1 MSALKRPRLAALA
14 ACAMLLVPAT
24 GMGESAIA
32 TQGNAGAA
40 LDFRIIIPPIV
51 RVLENSHPSQLDAE
65 ADGDWNG
72 QQRLVVLSNM
82 KRGFC
87 VTLRMTQPQVA
98 DWRVNAAQ
106 ADGAELVRV
115 SDGYRWCAP
124 RAGRYTLL
132 LDHAFGGPRTTAGG
146 PLRWPVQTDI
156 TAL

>member
-1 MSALKRPRLAALA
+1 MSASQRPRLAALA
-14 ACAMLLVPAT
+14 VCAALLAPAT
-24 GMGESAIA
+24 SMGESTLA
-32 TQGNAGAA
+32 TQGNAGAS
-40 LDFRIIIPPIV
+40 LDFRIIIPPIM

-65 ADGDWNG
+65 AGGDWNG

-87 VTLRMTQPQVA
+87 VTLRMTQPQVD

-106 ADGAELVRV
+106 ADGAQLVRV

-132 LDHAFGGPRTTAGG
+132 FDHAFGSARATAGG